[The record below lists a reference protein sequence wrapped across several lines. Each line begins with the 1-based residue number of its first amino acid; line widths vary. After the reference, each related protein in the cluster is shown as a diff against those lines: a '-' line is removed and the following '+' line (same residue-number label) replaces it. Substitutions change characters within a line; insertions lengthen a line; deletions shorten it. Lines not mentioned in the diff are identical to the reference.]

1 MCDRHM
7 KNARTKN
14 KNRIMK
20 KWIKENAWLCFMLI
34 GISLMTW
41 AIASGESFTGHIP
54 LACGILITGVFIES
68 GSRDKS

>member
-1 MCDRHM
+1 MCDRPN

-20 KWIKENAWLCFMLI
+20 KWIKENIWLGFMLV

-41 AIASGESFTGHIP
+41 AIANGESFIGHIP
-54 LACGILITGVFIES
+54 LACSMIVAGVLIDTSNGK
-68 GSRDKS
+68 RL

>member
-1 MCDRHM
+1 MCDCPN

-20 KWIKENAWLCFMLI
+20 KWIKENIWLVFMLV

-41 AIASGESFTGHIP
+41 AIASGESFIGHIP
-54 LACGILITGVFIES
+54 LACGILIAGVLIDTS
-68 GSRDKS
+68 NGKRL

>member
-20 KWIKENAWLCFMLI
+20 KWIKENAWLCFMLV

-41 AIASGESFTGHIP
+41 AIANGEK
-54 LACGILITGVFIES
+54 IEWYNDGGAS
-68 GSRDKS
+68 NRGYIN

>member
-1 MCDRHM
+1 MCDRPI

-20 KWIKENAWLCFMLI
+20 KWIKENIWLVFMLV

-41 AIASGESFTGHIP
+41 AIASGESFIGHIP
-54 LACGILITGVFIES
+54 LACGILIAGVLIDTS
-68 GSRDKS
+68 NGKRL